1 MISISQRKTHA
12 IQIEDRFTPY
22 GKETLAKLVYFLQVC
37 RNLVLRIPQVH
48 DTMLCQDEILPS
60 VKLAHAQIP
69 KDPVQRWKTVVPVIE
84 ELKVKARKLGLWNLF
99 LSKTHYP
106 EHGVPLT
113 NVEVRYFCSIC
124 CKYTIDDRVSMR

>member
-1 MISISQRKTHA
+1 M
-12 IQIEDRFTPY
+12 
-22 GKETLAKLVYFLQVC
+22 
-37 RNLVLRIPQVH
+37 LR
-48 DTMLCQDEILPS
+48 QDEILPS